1 MTKVLLAIYDCLA
14 RRPWNDVWYKY
25 VGGGNGAGQVSSRQ
39 DASGV
44 TEYGYD
50 ETGNVTESRK
60 TCVIP
65 GNRGTLTMVTRWSY
79 DSHGRVL
86 TVSYPDGEE
95 VSYTYDRG
103 GSLCGMAGE
112 KPGQPRTVYI
122 DTLQYNTYGQRTYIR
137 YGNGVTTTYSYNPID
152 HRLIHLR
159 DSSSLTGEL
168 LQDNSYSYDREGNIL
183 GIADQGRLGRV
194 QSYRY
199 DDLYRLVHS
208 QGEMGVLGLSY
219 DSEYGYSAAGRLTKK
234 RVSSL
239 RLGSRGLYPV
249 NYDNEYRYP
258 YGSNP
263 FAAERITDGHGN
275 HDLKWDDDGNM
286 TGCGDEERERRMCWT
301 EEGRLQAY
309 WDRQREE
316 GVQAAYYSYDGAG
329 ERSLKL
335 VSPRVETV
343 QNAEAGTVSMRYA
356 TLYASPL
363 VTINRGGY
371 TKHYFEG
378 SNRVCTAIGGG
389 FGGVDWSEVEEQVP
403 AINGDYRRMHEMQ
416 DESVNK
422 VFDGC
427 IGVGASVRGVY
438 NLPAIIEKQERWRNE
453 TESLHYYHGDHVG
466 SAAYL
471 TDRDGHVVQTLTYLP
486 YGEDWVEQNGL
497 GDTSRL
503 GMYRYNGKEKDYESG
518 YHYYGA
524 RYYWSELWTGWL
536 SVDPMSDKYPSISP
550 YAYCAW
556 NPVKLVDPDGE
567 KIKNAYQEYNNVTER
582 IASLEDQ
589 YAKCDTRNERRSI
602 QREIKYLKRQH
613 SYYKLAQGA
622 IDAFK
627 EANPEEFQ
635 LLDNLTFNDHDVDI
649 TVSVDMTSLYSPNN
663 GNAETIFPS
672 VILRKNSD
680 GTLESVEDILSIEIT
695 LYRSAFFGET
705 NGLTSIANEMGDAKF
720 MIMRPEQAVKG
731 YFGIKNNNISY
742 WKESASRFSYD
753 YEKYITNPAKNE
765 NPNPFDY

>member
-86 TVSYPDGEE
+86 TVTYPDGEE

-208 QGEMGVLGLSY
+208 QGEMGALGLSY

-286 TGCGDEERERRMCWT
+286 TGCGDGREERRMCWT

-309 WDRQREE
+309 WDRQRDE
-316 GVQAAYYSYDGAG
+316 GVLAAYYSYDGAG

-335 VSPRVETV
+335 TSPRVETV
-343 QNAEAGTVSMRYA
+343 QNAEQGTVSMRYA
-356 TLYASPL
+356 TLYATPL

-378 SNRVCTAIGGG
+378 SNRVCTAVGGG
-389 FGGVDWSEVEEQVP
+389 FGGVDWSEVAEQVP
-403 AINGDYRRMHEMQ
+403 AVSGSYGRMHEMQ
-416 DESVNK
+416 DEGVNK
-422 VFDGC
+422 AFEGC
-427 IGVGASVRGVY
+427 FGVGASVKGVY
-438 NLPAIIEKQERWRNE
+438 NLPAILEKQERWRNVAE
-453 TESLHYYHGDHVG
+453 PLHFYHGDHLG

-471 TDRDGHVVQTLTYLP
+471 TDRDGHVVQTLAYLP

-497 GDTSRL
+497 SDTSRL
-503 GMYRYNGKEKDYESG
+503 GMYRYNGKERDGESG

-524 RYYWSELWTGWL
+524 RYYWSELWNGWL
-536 SVDPMSDKYPSISP
+536 SVDPMADKYPSLSP
-550 YAYCAW
+550 YNYCAW
-556 NPVKLVDPDGE
+556 NPVVFVDPNGMIIDSASVSENIKTLLTTSSAFADAYETLSNDQDNIYSFNVWGTSAIEDGRKIDGNLLYDGE
-567 KIKNAYQEYNNVTER
+567 KVIINHIEMDDNYALFEEVAHALQYYNGDIGFIKTYNKERNLQWGTIGLDCMDEINAKEWAAKVANRVKTSYSVTDLTNDGYNVKSLGLEPRTAYQDYKGYLNSNPGMTESSYN
-582 IASLEDQ
+582 
-589 YAKCDTRNERRSI
+589 TRGWIE
-602 QREIKYLKRQH
+602 H
-613 SYYKLAQGA
+613 SF
-622 IDAFK
+622 IR
-627 EANPEEFQ
+627 
-635 LLDNLTFNDHDVDI
+635 
-649 TVSVDMTSLYSPNN
+649 
-663 GNAETIFPS
+663 
-672 VILRKNSD
+672 LRK
-680 GTLESVEDILSIEIT
+680 
-695 LYRSAFFGET
+695 
-705 NGLTSIANEMGDAKF
+705 
-720 MIMRPEQAVKG
+720 
-731 YFGIKNNNISY
+731 
-742 WKESASRFSYD
+742 KE
-753 YEKYITNPAKNE
+753 
-765 NPNPFDY
+765 